1 MGAFYGILCIL
12 ARLKG
17 LLGRLGAVL
26 GVSWGILGTSWDLL
40 GRLGRH
46 LGASWGRLGG
56 SWEGL
61 GASWER
67 LGSVLG
73 ASWERLGHPFEK
85 ISKKCQGDSVFRR
98 RFGPKNETLGTS
110 KMSVSSRRNANFR
123 KMTSVEKNV
132 RSRAKIKTCLSKERE
147 AR

>member
-17 LLGRLGAVL
+17 LLGRFGAVL
-26 GVSWGILGTSWDLL
+26 GVSWGILGYLGGLSGPFGTSWAASWLV
-40 GRLGRH
+40 
-46 LGASWGRLGG
+46 LGASWGLLGG
-56 SWEGL
+56 SWG
-61 GASWER
+61 
-67 LGSVLG
+67 VLG

-85 ISKKCQGDSVFRR
+85 ISKQCRGDSVFRR
-98 RFGPKNETLGTS
+98 RFGPENETLGTS

-123 KMTSVEKNV
+123 KMRSVEKNV

>member
-26 GVSWGILGTSWDLL
+26 GVSWGILGASRDLL

-56 SWEGL
+56 S
-61 GASWER
+61 
-67 LGSVLG
+67 
-73 ASWERLGHPFEK
+73 
-85 ISKKCQGDSVFRR
+85 
-98 RFGPKNETLGTS
+98 
-110 KMSVSSRRNANFR
+110 
-123 KMTSVEKNV
+123 
-132 RSRAKIKTCLSKERE
+132 
-147 AR
+147 

>member
-26 GVSWGILGTSWDLL
+26 GASWGILGGSWGLL

-56 SWEGL
+56 SWERL
-61 GASWER
+61 GAPWGR
-67 LGSVLG
+67 LGGVLG
-73 ASWERLGHPFEK
+73 ASWAPLRKNVEGAGNLRVDLGH
-85 ISKKCQGDSVFRR
+85 Q
-98 RFGPKNETLGTS
+98 NETLGTS

-123 KMTSVEKNV
+123 KMRSVEKNV
-132 RSRAKIKTCLSKERE
+132 RSRAKKKTCLSKERE

>member
-26 GVSWGILGTSWDLL
+26 GVSWGILGASRDLL

-61 GASWER
+61 GASWGR

-73 ASWERLGHPFEK
+73 APSGKYRKNVEGNILVGPDLGPE
-85 ISKKCQGDSVFRR
+85 
-98 RFGPKNETLGTS
+98 NETLGTS

-123 KMTSVEKNV
+123 KMRSVEKNV
-132 RSRAKIKTCLSKERE
+132 RSRAKKVLSLPILWGR
-147 AR
+147 RG

>member
-17 LLGRLGAVL
+17 LLGRLGADL
-26 GVSWGILGTSWDLL
+26 GVSWGILGGSRDLL

-73 ASWERLGHPFEK
+73 ASWAPLR
-85 ISKKCQGDSVFRR
+85 
-98 RFGPKNETLGTS
+98 KNIE
-110 KMSVSSRRNANFR
+110 KMSRGLCFS
-123 KMTSVEKNV
+123 
-132 RSRAKIKTCLSKERE
+132 E
-147 AR
+147 AIWTQK

>member
-26 GVSWGILGTSWDLL
+26 GVSWGILGPLGTFWDVL
-40 GRLGRH
+40 GGIL
-46 LGASWGRLGG
+46 ARLGG
-56 SWEGL
+56 VL
-61 GASWER
+61 GALERVLGR

-85 ISKKCQGDSVFRR
+85 ISKKCRGDSVFQSQ
-98 RFGPKNETLGTS
+98 FGSQNETLGTS

-123 KMTSVEKNV
+123 KMRSVEKNV
-132 RSRAKIKTCLSKERE
+132 RSRAKGVFSSGASGDEGVDPP
-147 AR
+147 

>member
-26 GVSWGILGTSWDLL
+26 GVSWGILGASRDLL

-46 LGASWGRLGG
+46 LGASWGRLGA
-56 SWEGL
+56 L
-61 GASWER
+61 GR
-67 LGSVLG
+67 VLGRVGSVLG

-85 ISKKCQGDSVFRR
+85 ISKKCRGDSVFRR

-123 KMTSVEKNV
+123 KMRSVEKNV

>member
-26 GVSWGILGTSWDLL
+26 GVSWGILGASRDLL

-46 LGASWGRLGG
+46 LGASGGVLGALGRVLGRVG
-56 SWEGL
+56 SVL

-73 ASWERLGHPFEK
+73 AP
-85 ISKKCQGDSVFRR
+85 SKKYR
-98 RFGPKNETLGTS
+98 KNVEETLFFGGNLDP
-110 KMSVSSRRNANFR
+110 KM
-123 KMTSVEKNV
+123 KPLEPQK
-132 RSRAKIKTCLSKERE
+132 
-147 AR
+147 